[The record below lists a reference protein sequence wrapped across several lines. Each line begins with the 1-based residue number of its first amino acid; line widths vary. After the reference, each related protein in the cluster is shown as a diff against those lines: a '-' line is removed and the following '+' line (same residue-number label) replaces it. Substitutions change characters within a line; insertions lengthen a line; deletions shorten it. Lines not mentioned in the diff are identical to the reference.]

1 MGDERP
7 GVEPELELQ
16 RFFALSLDMMFTAGT
31 DGQFQKLSPAWER
44 VLGFS
49 RDELMG
55 HPHIEFVHPEDRDLT
70 LRGARELRKGG
81 RIVEFEN
88 RFRTRSGL
96 YRWLAWRVY
105 FDPEAGLV
113 YGVVRDVDERRRVD
127 HMKDEFIS
135 VSHELRTP
143 LTSIRGALGL
153 LAGGVA
159 GELTPQARNL
169 LDIAANN
176 SERLVRLIND
186 ILDIEKVESGTLGF
200 RMEPLDLA
208 GVLKE
213 ALEVNAVYARYYEVA
228 LRPVRTESGVVV
240 LGDSDR
246 LQQVLANLLSN
257 AAKFS
262 PRGGTVEVEM
272 VREEGRVRIS
282 VSDQGPG
289 IPEEFR
295 SRVFERFAQADDS
308 ITRHDRGTGLGLSI
322 SKAIVERHGGR
333 IWFESEP
340 WVRTTFSFD
349 LPVSES

>member
-1 MGDERP
+1 MDGDRRAEQ
-7 GVEPELELQ
+7 ELQ
-16 RFFALSLDMMFTAGT
+16 RFFDLSLDMLFTAGT
-31 DGQFQKLSPAWER
+31 DGQFQQLSPAWET

-49 RDELMG
+49 KDEMMG

-105 FDPEAGLV
+105 FDPETALV
-113 YGVVRDVDERRRVD
+113 YGVVRDVDERKRVD
-127 HMKDEFIS
+127 QMREEFIS
-135 VSHELRTP
+135 VNHELRTP

-153 LAGGVA
+153 LAGGMA
-159 GELTPQARNL
+159 GELPPQAKSL
-169 LDIAANN
+169 LDIAASN

-200 RMEPLDLA
+200 RMESMDLGSA
-208 GVLKE
+208 LGQ
-213 ALEVNAVYARYYEVA
+213 ALEVNAVYARYYDVA
-228 LRPVRTESGVVV
+228 LRLVRSEPGVFV
-240 LGDSDR
+240 LGDPDR
-246 LQQVLANLLSN
+246 IQQVLANLLSN

-262 PRGGTVEVEM
+262 PRGGTVEVELA
-272 VREEGRVRIS
+272 RAGERVRVS
-282 VSDQGPG
+282 VSDHGPG
-289 IPEEFR
+289 IPGEFR
-295 SRVFERFAQADDS
+295 TRVFERFAQADAS
-308 ITRHDRGTGLGLSI
+308 VARQERGTGLGLSI

-340 WVRTTFSFD
+340 GVRTTFSFD
-349 LPVSES
+349 LPVLEPE

>member
-1 MGDERP
+1 MGGDRRAEQ
-7 GVEPELELQ
+7 ELQ
-16 RFFALSLDMMFTAGT
+16 RFFDLSLDMLFTAGT
-31 DGQFQKLSPAWER
+31 DGQFQQLSPTWET

-49 RDELMG
+49 QEELRG
-55 HPHIEFVHPEDRDLT
+55 HPHIEFVHPEDRDVT
-70 LRGARELRKGG
+70 LRGARELRKGR

-105 FDPEAGLV
+105 FDPETGLV
-113 YGVVRDVDERRRVD
+113 YGVVRDVDERKRVD

-159 GELTPQARNL
+159 GELTPQASNL
-169 LDIAANN
+169 LDIAASN

-186 ILDIEKVESGTLGF
+186 ILDIEKVESGNLGF
-200 RMEPLDLA
+200 RLEPLDLA
-208 GVLKE
+208 SVLKE
-213 ALEVNAVYARYYEVA
+213 ALEINAVYARYYDVA
-228 LRPVRTESGVVV
+228 LRPVRSEPGVVV
-240 LGDSDR
+240 LGDPDR

-262 PRGGTVEVEM
+262 PHGGTVEVEM
-272 VREEGRVRIS
+272 VREAGRVRIS
-282 VSDQGPG
+282 VSDHGPG

-295 SRVFERFAQADDS
+295 SRVFERFAQADHS
-308 ITRHDRGTGLGLSI
+308 VARQERGTGLGLSI

-340 WVRTTFSFD
+340 GMRTTFSFD
-349 LPVSES
+349 LPVSETVG